1 MLKRLRLDD
10 RASWLVARAAQGI
23 GASECAALVGMSPWM
38 TQTELWEIKTGL
50 RENKD
55 LSGNDAV
62 ERGNRME
69 DAVRYFFSCAHPDYT
84 VEYHPYD
91 ILFQSARPHFFAT
104 LDGELSDKNGRRGIL
119 EIKTATP
126 VGKEGWSQ
134 WDNQVPNHYFVQLLA
149 QLLATGY
156 DFAVLQAALWSRN
169 GDVTLKDPYFFERSD
184 HEADLAWLTEKQD
197 AFWNSVETRKMPGLN
212 LQF

>member
-1 MLKRLRLDD
+1 MLKRLQPSD
-10 RASWLVARAAQGI
+10 RKSWLEQRAIQGV

-50 RENKD
+50 GQSKD

-62 ERGNRME
+62 EKGNRME
-69 DAVRYFFSCAHPDYT
+69 DAIRYFFACAHPEYT
-84 VEYHPYD
+84 VEYHPFD
-91 ILFQSARPHFFAT
+91 LLFQSERPTFFAT
-104 LDGELSDKNGRRGIL
+104 LDGELTDKDGRRGIL
-119 EIKTATP
+119 EIKTGTP

-134 WDNQVPNHYFVQLLA
+134 WDNQVPNHYFIQLLS

-156 DFAVLQAALWSRN
+156 DFAILQAALWSRN
-169 GDVTLKDPYFFERSD
+169 GDITLKDPYIFERSE
-184 HEADLAWLTEKQD
+184 HEADLAWLKEKQD
-197 AFWNSVETRKMPGLN
+197 AFWHSVETRKMPGLS